1 MCCWKRGFSV
11 RVKSPPMMG
20 TWSRRCPLGY
30 GAGVSFP
37 RGYPLEVMWG
47 LTFTMFGSSDCKL
60 MKVYRLIAIRPTG
73 RWAAALRGLLFLVEV
88 SVQMGPLSGKQL
100 SSIWTIW
107 LMRPLIWPPALLGW
121 RNDKTFIKI
130 WEDIIKRVSFTR
142 SLYIHGGNA
151 HPL

>member
-60 MKVYRLIAIRPTG
+60 MKVYRLIAIRPTVNRKMSSCTERAFVFG
-73 RWAAALRGLLFLVEV
+73 GSF
-88 SVQMGPLSGKQL
+88 SSNG
-100 SSIWTIW
+100 SSI
-107 LMRPLIWPPALLGW
+107 R
-121 RNDKTFIKI
+121 
-130 WEDIIKRVSFTR
+130 
-142 SLYIHGGNA
+142 
-151 HPL
+151 